1 MLLCLR
7 LFLFLGYVQLLIQ
20 DSICDFMAYA
30 YTSVNT
36 PSAKY
41 NRKDRQYNYTIAKI
55 SLEKIMF
62 YKILLEKKNEVLGH
76 MEHLVNGMQK
86 LKAAAFQVN
95 CESHNLF
102 FHSL

>member
-1 MLLCLR
+1 M
-7 LFLFLGYVQLLIQ
+7 FLFLGYVQPLIQ
-20 DSICDFMAYA
+20 DSVCDFMAYA
-30 YTSVNT
+30 HTSVNML
-36 PSAKY
+36 SAKY
-41 NRKDRQYNYTIAKI
+41 NRKDRRYNYTIAKT

-62 YKILLEKKNEVLGH
+62 CKILLEKKNKVLGH

>member
-1 MLLCLR
+1 
-7 LFLFLGYVQLLIQ
+7 
-20 DSICDFMAYA
+20 MAYA
-30 YTSVNT
+30 HTSVNML
-36 PSAKY
+36 SAKY
-41 NRKDRQYNYTIAKI
+41 NRKDRRNNYTIAKT

-62 YKILLEKKNEVLGH
+62 CKILLEKKNKVLGH